1 MLSYLNVSAVR
12 AIEFFFLFG
21 IKSAGIGTL
30 NLLLQL
36 SFQWVDPCFC
46 LKKREKIHTLIFN
59 YILFCDIE

>member
-12 AIEFFFLFG
+12 SNFFLFG

>member
-12 AIEFFFLFG
+12 SNFFFLFG

-46 LKKREKIHTLIFN
+46 LVTEFLMCVSLPRVAP
-59 YILFCDIE
+59 DV